1 MRIEREQHVVARDPV
16 VEAIDELLE
25 EPFTADAVVHAGGG
39 GLGHGANR
47 IPAGVGARTQQGC
60 DARYGPAMSS
70 NSASPWL
77 DPVISAY
84 VAERAQAPDAV
95 LLDLVAETAEATGG
109 ASLMQVSAHQGAL
122 LGLLVGISGARRA
135 VEVGTFT
142 GYSAICIARA
152 LPDDGRLL
160 CCDIS
165 DEYTSIAQ
173 RAWTRAGLDDRI
185 ELRLGPAAET
195 LRRLPPDQLID
206 FAFLDADKTG
216 YLGYFE
222 TLLPL
227 MRPGALICVDNTLW
241 SGRVAEPVG
250 PDTSDDTKALI
261 AFNDSVAADP
271 RVESYVLP
279 IGDGL
284 TLIRKR

>member
-1 MRIEREQHVVARDPV
+1 M
-16 VEAIDELLE
+16 
-25 EPFTADAVVHAGGG
+25 
-39 GLGHGANR
+39 
-47 IPAGVGARTQQGC
+47 
-60 DARYGPAMSS
+60 RYGPAMSS
-70 NSASPWL
+70 DSASPWL

-95 LLDLVAETAEATGG
+95 LLDLVAETTEATGG
-109 ASLMQVSAHQGAL
+109 ASVMQVSAHQGAL

-160 CCDIS
+160 CSDIS
-165 DEYTSIAQ
+165 DEYTSIAR

-185 ELRLGPAAET
+185 ELRLGPADET
-195 LRRLPPDQLID
+195 LRRLPPDQPID
-206 FAFLDADKTG
+206 FAFVDADKSG

-227 MRPGALICVDNTLW
+227 MRPNALICVDNTLW

-261 AFNDSVAADP
+261 AFNDSIAADP